1 MTCHTTNILVDGH
14 IVVIE
19 YDDQRLTACTGIVE
33 RLIRHT
39 AGQRTVT
46 DNGDDMILFTSN
58 RACVRHTQRDRY
70 RTGGMTGDA
79 RVCRAL
85 VRLHKAAKSP
95 VHTQSIKCFF
105 SSGQNFMN
113 IALMTNIIN

>member
-1 MTCHTTNILVDGH
+1 MACHTTDVLVDGH
-14 IVVIE
+14 IIVIE
-19 YDDQRLTACTGIVE
+19 YDDQRLAACTGIVE
-33 RLIRHT
+33 RLIRHA

-46 DNGDDMILFTSN
+46 DNGDDMILLTPN
-58 RACVRHTQRDRY
+58 GARVRHAQRDRY

-95 VHTQSIKCFF
+95 VHAQSIKCFF
-105 SSGQNFMN
+105 SSG
-113 IALMTNIIN
+113 